1 MDAIAHNWALVQER
15 VARAAAAAGRDAAE
29 IEVIAVTKTRP
40 AAAVEAA
47 LAVGVRDLGE
57 NRVQEAQG
65 KKPQVSGQ
73 ARWHLIGHLQRNK
86 AGSAVELF
94 DVIQSVDSPRLADAL
109 ERRAA
114 EAARS
119 VEVLLQVNT
128 AGAAQQGGVEPAA
141 ALALAQHVA
150 GREHLR
156 LRGLMTIAAF
166 SDDTDEVRGCFRQ
179 LRQLG
184 SRIGAQHLDGVE
196 VRWLSMGMSGDYEL
210 AIEEGANMIRVGTA
224 IFGPRSA

>member
-1 MDAIAHNWALVQER
+1 MDAIAHNWAQVQER
-15 VARAAAAAGRDAAE
+15 VARAAAAAGRGAAE

-47 LAVGVRDLGE
+47 LDAGVRGVGE

-65 KKPQVSGQ
+65 KKPLVSGQ

-86 AGSAVELF
+86 AGQAIELF

-114 EAARS
+114 GAARRL
-119 VEVLLQVNT
+119 EVLIQVNT

-141 ALALAQHVA
+141 ALSLARHVA
-150 GREHLR
+150 DQEHLR

-166 SDDTDEVRGCFRQ
+166 SDDTDEARRCFRQ
-179 LRQLG
+179 LRELG
-184 SRIGAQHLDGVE
+184 ARIEAQHLDDVE
-196 VRWLSMGMSGDYEL
+196 MRWLSMGMSGDYEL
-210 AIEEGANMIRVGTA
+210 AIEEGSNMIRVGTA
-224 IFGPRSA
+224 IFGPRVG